1 MVREYHQLNGH
12 EFQQSPGDSEGQG
25 SQECYSPQGHKV
37 SGMTWQV
44 NTTTVSKNPPVN
56 LRDMGSIPGLGKFHI
71 SWGK

>member
-1 MVREYHQLNGH
+1 MVGQHHRLDGY
-12 EFQQSPGDSEGQG
+12 EFEQALGVGNGQG
-25 SQECYSPQGHKV
+25 GLACCSPWGHKV